1 LLITAIVLLI
11 SGFGIIYFRVVETIT
26 FGILNKPVAFKIHT
40 ITWIPFLIL
49 LGFHVML
56 TSGKK
61 WFGFPG
67 KDR

>member
-1 LLITAIVLLI
+1 MLIAVIVLLI
-11 SGFGIIYFRVVETIT
+11 SGFGITYFRVVETVT
-26 FGILNKPVAFKIHT
+26 FGILTKPVAFKVHT

-61 WFGFPG
+61 WFKLPG
-67 KDR
+67 KNR